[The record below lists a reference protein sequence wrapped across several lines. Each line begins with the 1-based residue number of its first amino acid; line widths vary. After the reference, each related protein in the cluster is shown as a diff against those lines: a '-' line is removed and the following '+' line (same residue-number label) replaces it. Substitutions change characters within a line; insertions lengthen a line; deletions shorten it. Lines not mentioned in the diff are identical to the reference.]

1 MVLTTLLPETPPS
14 AQGAPEQMARPLAP
28 VRPSGHLVTVRTQR
42 SSRRTTSPPRA
53 IPCTSARPAPT
64 RLRLTTRGR
73 VVVALLWVVIVVAAG
88 FGVTRAWET
97 VEPVPTQTVV
107 VSPGDTL
114 WGLAVEARPGDD
126 PRATIARIVEIN
138 SLGPW
143 HDIHPGD
150 ELLVPSE

>member
-1 MVLTTLLPETPPS
+1 M
-14 AQGAPEQMARPLAP
+14 
-28 VRPSGHLVTVRTQR
+28 
-42 SSRRTTSPPRA
+42 
-53 IPCTSARPAPT
+53 
-64 RLRLTTRGR
+64 RLHLTTRGR

-97 VEPVPTQTVV
+97 SEPVPTQTVV

-138 SLGPW
+138 SFGPW
-143 HDIHPGD
+143 HDVHPGD

>member
-14 AQGAPEQMARPLAP
+14 AQGGPEQMARPLAP
-28 VRPSGHLVTVRTQR
+28 VRPSGHLDTVRQR
-42 SSRRTTSPPRA
+42 SPRWTTSPPRA
-53 IPCTSARPAPT
+53 ILCTSARPAPT

-73 VVVALLWVVIVVAAG
+73 VVVALLWVVIVVAAC

-150 ELLVPSE
+150 ELVVPSE